1 MPDVKFSPVLRWSLL
16 ILLVLS
22 LGWKVVAV
30 QPDDYS
36 GFEEKEADGKRKIAE
51 FLVRQHFTAF
61 VPEKTM
67 TDLPVVRATAG
78 ACRMFVIKSSYDGSD
93 HDRIVRG
100 YASATDTVFVVFGG
114 QIYAEQPT
122 LLTVSDFLWARF
134 RRQLLGLRVEAR
146 TVLVVIATKSC
157 EAERLPWNELG
168 SQHSDNI
175 ARVLWKTT
183 A

>member
-1 MPDVKFSPVLRWSLL
+1 VPDVKFSPVLRWFLL
-16 ILLVLS
+16 ILLVIT

-36 GFEEKEADGKRKIAE
+36 GFEKKEADGKRKIAE
-51 FLVRQHFTAF
+51 FLVHQHFTAF
-61 VPEKTM
+61 VPEETI

-78 ACRMFVIKSSYDGSD
+78 PCRMLVIKSSYDGSD

-114 QIYAEQPT
+114 RIYAEQPT

-134 RRQLLGLRVEAR
+134 RRQLGLRVEAR

-175 ARVLWKTT
+175 NARVVWKTT

>member
-1 MPDVKFSPVLRWSLL
+1 MPDGKFSPVLRWSLL
-16 ILLVLS
+16 ILLVLT
-22 LGWKVVAV
+22 LGWKVVAI

-36 GFEEKEADGKRKIAE
+36 GFEEKEVGGKRKIAE
-51 FLVRQHFTAF
+51 FLGRQRFTAS
-61 VPEKTM
+61 VPEKTI

-78 ACRMFVIKSSYDGSD
+78 PCRMFVIKSSSDGSD

-100 YASATDTVFVVFGG
+100 YASATDTVFVVFAGRT
-114 QIYAEQPT
+114 YAEQPT
-122 LLTVSDFLWARF
+122 LLTVSDFLWAKF
-134 RRQLLGLRVEAR
+134 RRQLGLPVEPR

-168 SQHSDNI
+168 SQRSDNI
-175 ARVLWKTT
+175 NARVLWKAT